1 MRGRADH
8 RESGSQG
15 WLLDP
20 TRPPLHKP
28 GLQGTADL
36 QQEMV
41 LQDALNRLQQEALQ
55 RQGVT
60 ELGLTLLQP
69 HSGWRGQ

>member
-1 MRGRADH
+1 MRQEAEQHERGGADH
-8 RESGSQG
+8 RQSGYQG

-20 TRPPLHKP
+20 TMPPLHKP
-28 GLQGTADL
+28 GLRGTADL

-60 ELGLTLLQP
+60 ELGLTLL
-69 HSGWRGQ
+69 